1 MCSCSHWSVCGVTEA
16 LLLLFV
22 AVLVLHSIILVNTL
36 TKELPIVRWVWHPE
50 HPGTSNVFLTL
61 TKKRAGVFCCLW
73 QFIPL
78 LKLPRK
84 WLFCFHVLC
93 TNCSCCVDVVL
104 FFFFF
109 YLVKLCCLWM
119 LPVTPCTCSVT
130 SVFLHFCYLLG
141 KRGCAWNV
149 GVGGKNGI
157 VCVLQ
162 KLDSHAIVAS
172 QAVTFEMLQL
182 GFRMLCFRN
191 TFTRSPSVKEWHC
204 FISLGTFWW
213 GTFVVLIARSWDRL
227 LAWQWRTTNCK
238 LCHATGVLK
247 TALNQ
252 YFLSFHTR
260 WVQCGGNYSSRLKMR
275 ERRSCV
281 KISSGVQREL
291 MAFYVCR
298 QRQQK
303 PDAAFVYIISAWT
316 CDFEQPHAKL
326 ALNGQLY
333 RDLQVCARTLLKH
346 VDFWQMKAQRCF
358 FFSPFVFCLDVSALV
373 VPDRR
378 KKVRVVHCFF
388 SRMNITDFL
397 YFWFHV
403 LFLFIIFFYIRK
415 EQSVWFPA
423 QIVILTSFFFF
434 FLWILCL

>member
-1 MCSCSHWSVCGVTEA
+1 MCFCSHWSVCGVTEA

-50 HPGTSNVFLTL
+50 HPGTSNVFLAL
-61 TKKRAGVFCCLW
+61 TKKTCRCFLLPLTIHSIAEASKKVAVLFPCSVHKLFMLCWCC
-73 QFIPL
+73 
-78 LKLPRK
+78 
-84 WLFCFHVLC
+84 
-93 TNCSCCVDVVL
+93 TL

-109 YLVKLCCLWM
+109 TLWNCVACECCLWHPAPAQW
-119 LPVTPCTCSVT
+119 LLFST
-130 SVFLHFCYLLG
+130 FCYPLG
-141 KRGCAWNV
+141 KRGCAWNE
-149 GVGGKNGI
+149 GVGGKNGS

-162 KLDSHAIVAS
+162 KLDSQATVAS
-172 QAVTFEMLQL
+172 RAVTFEMLQL
-182 GFRMLCFRN
+182 GFRTLCFRN

-213 GTFVVLIARSWDRL
+213 GTLTVLIARSWDRL

-346 VDFWQMKAQRCF
+346 VDFWEMKAQRCF
-358 FFSPFVFCLDVSALV
+358 LFFPLC
-373 VPDRR
+373 
-378 KKVRVVHCFF
+378 
-388 SRMNITDFL
+388 
-397 YFWFHV
+397 V
-403 LFLFIIFFYIRK
+403 LFGRFCTCGTWQIEEGSSSSLFFLPEEYYWFLVFLISCAFPFYYFFYI
-415 EQSVWFPA
+415 
-423 QIVILTSFFFF
+423 
-434 FLWILCL
+434 